1 MNTLIHFFEK
11 YCCFLLSIFCC
22 ILLVFVEIWRILTYF
37 VDGINIFVRNFRLF
51 LPHVLSVL

>member
-22 ILLVFVEIWRILTYF
+22 LLLVFVEIWRILTYF
-37 VDGINIFVRNFRLF
+37 VDGINIFVRNLRLI
-51 LPHVLSVL
+51 

>member
-11 YCCFLLSIFCC
+11 CCCFLLSIFCC

-37 VDGINIFVRNFRLF
+37 VDGINIFVRNLRLI
-51 LPHVLSVL
+51 